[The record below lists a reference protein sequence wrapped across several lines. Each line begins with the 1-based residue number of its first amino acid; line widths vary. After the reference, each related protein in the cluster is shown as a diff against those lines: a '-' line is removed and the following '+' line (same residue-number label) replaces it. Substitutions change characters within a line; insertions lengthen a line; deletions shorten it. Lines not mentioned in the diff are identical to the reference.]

1 MSKRPVIAVT
11 MGDPAGI
18 GPEVV
23 VKALAE
29 PDARAVCAPLVVGS
43 VRILEGMARKLGAPV
58 RFRRVKGLVSLP
70 ADTVGVVEP
79 DGVDPGNFAVGQVS
93 AACGRAAIACI
104 LRAVELVQHGEARAM
119 ATAPIH
125 KEAMRLAGYE
135 ELGHQELLAR
145 VTGARDLATMLVSGK
160 LRAVHLTTHRS
171 LRNACDAVTRG
182 NILAK
187 LGLTDRCLRAW
198 GVPRPRIAVAAL
210 NPHGGEGGLVGREE
224 VDEIAPAVQDARARG
239 IEARGPFPA
248 DSVFLRAIAGE
259 FDAVLAMYHDQGH
272 IPVKVHGFERSISV
286 TLGLPFIRT
295 SVDHGTA
302 FDIAGKGVA
311 QHVSMVEAIR
321 AAAALATGRDLGK
334 TGASASGIR
343 PGHLAGES

>member
-1 MSKRPVIAVT
+1 MSNRPVIAVT
-11 MGDPAGI
+11 VGDPAGI

-29 PDARAVCAPLVVGS
+29 ADVRAACVPLALGS
-43 VRILEGMARKLGAPV
+43 VRVLEETARKLGVPV
-58 RFRRVKGLVSLP
+58 RFRRVDGPSALP
-70 ADTVGVVEP
+70 ENTVGVIEP
-79 DGVDPGNFAVGQVS
+79 EGADPGDFAIGRVS
-93 AACGRAAIACI
+93 ASCGRAAVACI
-104 LRAVELVQHGEARAM
+104 LRAVDLVQRGEARAI
-119 ATAPIH
+119 ATAPVH
-125 KEAMRLAGYE
+125 KEAMRLAGYQ

-145 VTGARDLATMLVSGK
+145 VTGARDLATMLVSGR

-171 LRNACDAVTRG
+171 LRDACDAVTRG

-187 LGLTDRCLRAW
+187 LKLTDRCLRAW
-198 GVPRPRIAVAAL
+198 GVRKPRIAVAAL

-224 VDEIAPAVQDARARG
+224 VDEIAPAVQDARAGG
-239 IEARGPFPA
+239 IDARGPFPA
-248 DSVFLRAIAGE
+248 DSVFLRAIDGE

-311 QHVSMVEAIR
+311 QHASMVEAIR
-321 AAAALATGRDLGK
+321 AAAALATGLELGRVGGSES
-334 TGASASGIR
+334 GARSGA
-343 PGHLAGES
+343 PGGKS

>member
-1 MSKRPVIAVT
+1 

-23 VKALAE
+23 VKALVG
-29 PDARAVCAPLVVGS
+29 PDVRAACVPLVVGS
-43 VRILEGMARKLGAPV
+43 VRVLEESARQLGVPA
-58 RFRRVKGLVSLP
+58 RFRRIDGPTALP
-70 ADTVGVVEP
+70 GGAVGVVEP
-79 DGVDPGNFAVGQVS
+79 DGADPGDFSMGRVS
-93 AACGRAAIACI
+93 ASCGRAAVACI
-104 LRAVELVQHGEARAM
+104 LRAVDMVQRGEAQAM

-125 KEAMRLAGYE
+125 KEAMRLAGYQE
-135 ELGHQELLAR
+135 MGHQELLAR
-145 VTGARDLATMLVSGK
+145 VTGARDLATMLVSGR

-182 NILAK
+182 NILAR
-187 LGLTDRCLRAW
+187 LELTDRCLRAW
-198 GVPRPRIAVAAL
+198 GVRKPRIAVAAL

-224 VDEIAPAVQDARARG
+224 VDEIAPAVRDACAKG
-239 IEARGPFPA
+239 VDAQGPFPA

-302 FDIAGKGVA
+302 YDIAGKGVA
-311 QHVSMVEAIR
+311 QHASMVESIR
-321 AAAALATGRDLGK
+321 TASALATGLALDRAAESES
-334 TGASASGIR
+334 GAR
-343 PGHLAGES
+343 PGVSGGKS